1 MAHVHPRNDAKAPAT
16 CIRVWLTAALLL
28 GSVRAGIPGDPAPI
42 QVHLAD
48 GSSFPLLAW
57 TFSYEFTAF
66 RQGEPH
72 GPPARRESR
81 QLWVGKKAVPTR
93 ARTLAFLAGQSLAL
107 TDAAGK
113 ASTVRAEAPHKD
125 LLLPE
130 ESKGLLVIPRSLDL
144 RGTTLGGT
152 NRQFCLLSYSTL
164 VSCGGE
170 DADRV
175 VRVEFP
181 DEETP

>member
-1 MAHVHPRNDAKAPAT
+1 MSHVHTRSVAPASG
-16 CIRVWLTAALLL
+16 IRVRAWLTAALLV
-28 GSVRAGIPGDPAPI
+28 GAARAGIPTDAAPV

-48 GSSFPLLAW
+48 GSSFPLLDW
-57 TFSYEFTAF
+57 SFSYEFTAF

-81 QLWVGKKAVPTR
+81 QLWVGKRVVPTQG
-93 ARTLAFLAGQSLAL
+93 RTLALVGGQNLSL
-107 TDAAGK
+107 TDSGGK
-113 ASTVRAEAPHKD
+113 TSLLRGEAPHSD

-130 ESKGLLVIPRSLDL
+130 GRKGLLVIPRSLDL

-181 DEETP
+181 SEETP